1 MDNESALSYFL
12 QKGGT
17 LLTPEIILVLSILLA
32 AIVLLVTEW
41 IPMEVTALLVLGSTA
56 LTGLVSPTEALSGFS
71 SPAVVTVWALFM
83 LSGALTRTGVAT
95 VIGHRILR
103 LAGRGEAMMV
113 TVIMVGSALMS
124 SVMNNVAVAALML
137 PVVMDITR
145 RTGHP
150 PSRLLMPMAYGTLLG
165 GLTTLI
171 GTPPNILVSNALR
184 DNGLKP
190 FELFD
195 YTPTGLFVMTVGIVF
210 VVLIGRHLL
219 PIRNLAKEFSG
230 PAHGD
235 FRESYALQERI
246 FYMRVPPKSGLE
258 NKTLR
263 ESRLG
268 AALGLNVVGIYRTG
282 RRFLAPEP
290 SLVIRAG
297 DRLIVEGR
305 LDKLDDLGNWRQ
317 LLLEKDTCA
326 IEKLFSRNLD
336 VAEIS
341 VSLDSPFTGKSLY
354 DTDFRDRFGVHVLS
368 ILRDNR
374 ALRTNLR
381 YIPLKTGDT
390 LLLYGPIERLEAL
403 KDVSGFER
411 YTSVPRSRL
420 TNPYRLNER
429 LLEMRVPGGSGL
441 VGKTLEESRLGDALG
456 MRVLSIHRKGG
467 TLLLPEPGE
476 TLLGEDLLI
485 VQGRLED
492 LSVLKGLEELE
503 IEQKTLPDMK
513 ELESETVGILEAVLS
528 PHTTLAG
535 KTLRELHFREKYGL
549 SVLAIWREGRA
560 YRSDLRDMVLRFGD
574 ALLLFGLRGKLQ
586 LLGREPDFIVL
597 TEAAQEIPHM
607 EKAKISMLIMACV
620 LLPVMLGWV
629 PIYIAAVVGAA
640 FTVLTR
646 CLTMEE
652 AYRAIEWKA
661 IFLIAGMLPLGTAL
675 DHTGA
680 ARFLSEGVVTAFGPL
695 GPLAVMIALVVLT
708 FLATCIIPTA
718 ALVVLMAPIVLK
730 ASAGMGISSYP
741 FMMAMAMAASS
752 SFMTPVSHPA
762 NVLVMGPGG
771 YRFAD
776 YLKVGGPL
784 TLLILIVI
792 VIVVPG
798 FWPFF
803 P

>member
-1 MDNESALSYFL
+1 
-12 QKGGT
+12 
-17 LLTPEIILVLSILLA
+17 LTPQIILVLSILLV
-32 AIVLLVTEW
+32 AIVFLVTEW

-71 SPAVVTVWALFM
+71 SPAVVTVWAVFI
-83 LSGALTRTGVAT
+83 LSGALNRTGVAKI
-95 VIGHRILR
+95 IGHRVLR
-103 LAGRGEAMMV
+103 LAGRGEALMV
-113 TVIMVGSALMS
+113 VVIMVSSGVMSAA
-124 SVMNNVAVAALML
+124 MNNVAVAALML

-145 RTGHP
+145 QTGHP
-150 PSRLLMPMAYGTLLG
+150 PSRLLMPLAYGTLLG

-171 GTPPNILVSNALR
+171 GTPPNILVSSALR
-184 DNGLKP
+184 DNGLTP
-190 FELFD
+190 FKLFD
-195 YTPTGLFVMTVGIVF
+195 YTPVGLVVMTAGIAF
-210 VVLIGRHLL
+210 VALIGRHLL
-219 PIRNLAKEFSG
+219 PVRNLAKESPG
-230 PAHGD
+230 PAYGD

-246 FYMRVPPKSGLE
+246 FYMRVPPKSGLV

-268 AALGLNVVGIYRTG
+268 AALGLNVVGIHRAG
-282 RRFLAPEP
+282 QRLLAPDP
-290 SLVIRAG
+290 SLVICAG

-305 LDKLDDLGNWRQ
+305 LEKLEELGNWRQ
-317 LLLEKDTCA
+317 LLVEKDTVG
-326 IEKLFSRNLD
+326 IERLFSKDLD

-341 VSLDSPFTGKSLY
+341 VSRDSVFIGKTLY
-354 DTDFRDRFGVHVLS
+354 DMDFRNRFGVHVLS

-381 YIPLKTGDT
+381 YIPLKAGDT
-390 LLLYGPIERLEAL
+390 LLLYGLHERPAAL
-403 KDVSGFER
+403 KDVSGFEH

-420 TNPYRLNER
+420 TDLYHLNER
-429 LLEMRVPGGSGL
+429 LLEMRVPDGSSL
-441 VGKTLEESRLGDALG
+441 TGKTLKKSRLGDALG
-456 MRVLSIHRKGG
+456 MRVLCINRKNG
-467 TLLLPEPGE
+467 TLLLPESE
-476 TLLGEDLLI
+476 EILLGEDRLI

-560 YRSDLRDMVLRFGD
+560 YRSDLRDMPLRFGD

-607 EKAKISMLIMACV
+607 EKAKTSVLIMACV

-652 AYRAIEWKA
+652 AYRSIEWKA

-680 ARFLSEGVVTAFGPL
+680 ARFLSEGVVTAVGPL
-695 GPLAVMIALVVLT
+695 GPLAVMTALVVLT

-730 ASAGMGISSYP
+730 ASASMGISSYP

-776 YLKVGGPL
+776 YLKVGAPL
-784 TLLILIVI
+784 TLLVLIVI
-792 VIVVPG
+792 VIVVPY
-798 FWPFF
+798 FWPLF